1 MQKIPIALDMAK
13 DFKGK
18 EDADLFKK
26 IQNDPY
32 MLSAVIE
39 CYETF
44 TTIIY
49 GLLED
54 EADRM

>member
-1 MQKIPIALDMAK
+1 MAK

-18 EDADLFKK
+18 EDEELFKK
-26 IQNDPY
+26 IKGDYY
-32 MLSAVIE
+32 MGSAVTE
-39 CYETF
+39 CYESLRD
-44 TTIIY
+44 IIY